1 MNFFLLPLILINLS
15 NVDVENAILSN
26 LNTVYSLKNSEYVCD
41 FSRLNIP
48 KDLQFDSVVVDGY
61 GKDTPSGIT
70 VVRLAYYRDNER
82 IYANASSIRI
92 AIIKEVLV
100 ASRNIKIG
108 EKLDSTNVY
117 FENRDISALDDNP
130 ITSYDFCDR
139 KVASRFIAKGLII
152 VNSLLAHPSD
162 IKSGAR
168 VEIIYSEGLMDLRAN
183 GIAKENGAVGNRIRV
198 MNEDSRKIISAVV
211 LDSITVAIKNGD
223 SR

>member
-1 MNFFLLPLILINLS
+1 MNLFLLPLILINLS
-15 NVDVENAILSN
+15 NVDVENAILTN
-26 LNTVYSLKNSEYVCD
+26 LNTVYTLKDSEYICD

-92 AIIKEVLV
+92 AIIKKVLV

-108 EKLDSTNVY
+108 EKLDSTNAY
-117 FENRDISALDDNP
+117 FENRDISSMDDNP
-130 ITSYDFCDR
+130 IISFEFCDH
-139 KVASRFIAKGLII
+139 KVASRFITKGSILN
-152 VNSLLAHPSD
+152 NSLLTRPSD
-162 IKSGAR
+162 IKSGER
-168 VEIIYSEGLMDLRAN
+168 VEIIFSKGLMDIRTN
-183 GIAKENGAVGNRIRV
+183 GIAKENGAIGNRIRV

-211 LDSITVAIKNGD
+211 LDSITVAVKNGD